1 MKKLNYLIFL
11 IIFGIS
17 FPTLSQKIVQNDYS
31 LPTGKREALQLSD
44 LVESA
49 NDLTFRFWI
58 GLDLVIEIDDHIE
71 LTLYTNNH
79 NENLKSNEWDNV
91 EKYQI
96 QNVNSEDIQRYLAS
110 IRLSEWRYDERGATG
125 FVSDGNRFTIEYS
138 TADNYRIF
146 YLHEPM
152 LTNLSL
158 AEGTLELLNYLDAQL
173 NIDTIRLNYYQGL
186 IESCDNKKVKREA
199 KHRIKRIEQ
208 YQKDYEEIWKS
219 MNFPTMFW

>member
-1 MKKLNYLIFL
+1 MIFL

-44 LVESA
+44 LVQSI

-79 NENLKSNEWDNV
+79 NENLKSNKWDNV

-96 QNVNSEDIQRYLAS
+96 QNVNSRDIQRYLDS

-125 FVSDGNRFTIEYS
+125 FISDGNRFTIEYS

-158 AEGTLELLNYLDAQL
+158 AEGTLELLNYFDAQL
-173 NIDTIRLNYYQGL
+173 NIDSIRLNYYQGL

-199 KHRIKRIEQ
+199 KDRIKRIER
-208 YQKDYEEIWKS
+208 YHKDYKEIWKS
-219 MNFPTMFW
+219 MNFPTMYW